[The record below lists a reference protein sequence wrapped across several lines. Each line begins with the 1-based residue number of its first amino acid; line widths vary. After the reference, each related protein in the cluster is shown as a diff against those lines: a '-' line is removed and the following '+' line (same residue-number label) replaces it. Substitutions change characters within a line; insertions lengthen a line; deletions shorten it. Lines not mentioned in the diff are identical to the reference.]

1 MFKFLKQ
8 SVRQYIFIIFTATIL
23 LIIPFS
29 KSFSQENIFTV
40 EEVII
45 KGLIDKNFNRDKYI
59 NKALKKSL
67 KMLMSKILVSS
78 DLTKIKNLKAQDIKY
93 LINSFQVLKEDYD
106 RDEYE
111 IKLKIF
117 YNEKKIKE
125 MLRNKRISYSQPN
138 RVKAVIIPAL
148 FIAGEIKS
156 FQQNYFYKEWNKNIK
171 NELVEFIMPLEDLED
186 FSKIKK
192 MKDKINDLNLIQ
204 IANKYNEENY
214 IFLFMDY
221 ENEVMKIYV
230 KTRLEGNKISKNL
243 LYKIEN
249 FNNKK
254 QLNYILSDLKIKI
267 EDIWKEIN
275 FVNLLMPLSISVKFN
290 HSSNTNLDN
299 FKKTLYNINIIDN
312 YFFEKFDIN
321 SSYFKISYF
330 GTPKRLKSELN
341 KSGYDLKDSQGQWE
355 IILYE

>member
-78 DLTKIKNLKAQDIKY
+78 DLNKIKNLKAQDIKY

-156 FQQNYFYKEWNKNIK
+156 FQQNYFYKMWNKNIK

-299 FKKTLYNINIIDN
+299 FKRTLYNINIIDN

-355 IILYE
+355 IVLYE

>member
-186 FSKIKK
+186 FLKIKK

-299 FKKTLYNINIIDN
+299 FKRTLYNINIIDN

-355 IILYE
+355 IVLYE

>member
-93 LINSFQVLKEDYD
+93 LINSFQVIKEDYD

-299 FKKTLYNINIIDN
+299 FKRTLYNINIIDN

-355 IILYE
+355 IVLYE

>member
-78 DLTKIKNLKAQDIKY
+78 DLNKIKNLKAQDIKY

-106 RDEYE
+106 RNEYE

-171 NELVEFIMPLEDLED
+171 NELVEFIMPLEDFED

-275 FVNLLMPLSISVKFN
+275 FVDLLMPLSISVKFN

-355 IILYE
+355 IVLYE

>member
-93 LINSFQVLKEDYD
+93 LINSFQVIKEDYD

-275 FVNLLMPLSISVKFN
+275 FVDLLMPLSISVKFN

-355 IILYE
+355 IVLYE

>member
-192 MKDKINDLNLIQ
+192 MKDRIDDLNLIQ

-299 FKKTLYNINIIDN
+299 FKRTLYNINIIDN

-355 IILYE
+355 IVLYE

>member
-355 IILYE
+355 IVLYE

>member
-78 DLTKIKNLKAQDIKY
+78 DLNKIKNLKAQDIKY

-192 MKDKINDLNLIQ
+192 MKDRIDDLNLIQ

-299 FKKTLYNINIIDN
+299 FKRTLYNINIIDN

-355 IILYE
+355 IVLYE

>member
-78 DLTKIKNLKAQDIKY
+78 DLNKIKNLKAQDIKY

-106 RDEYE
+106 RNEYE

-192 MKDKINDLNLIQ
+192 MKDRIDDLNLIQ

-355 IILYE
+355 IVLYE

>member
-93 LINSFQVLKEDYD
+93 LINSFQVIKEDYD

-275 FVNLLMPLSISVKFN
+275 FVDLLMPLSISVKFN

>member
-299 FKKTLYNINIIDN
+299 FKRTLYNINIIDN

-355 IILYE
+355 IVLYE

>member
-78 DLTKIKNLKAQDIKY
+78 DLNKIKNLKAQDIKY

-355 IILYE
+355 IVLYE